1 MKLPLPDTG
10 LEARIQ
16 DLEIIATG
24 DVTKINARIGQV
36 EALMKKIADSN
47 PSSYKDDPE
56 YKALAARKTTLE
68 AAKTRAGNVNKAIN
82 NASNPTNEKKEDKN
96 SKRSEDDLACWSG
109 RVWNASTNAFSA
121 SVNGLSV
128 GVTGFSFSFGL
139 FSESAFLGSLSQCC
153 NETKADLAMQGVE
166 GITNKLSSVKT
177 QIDGHFATVKL
188 MKTGDAAMN
197 TLARAVYNLKSAM
210 SLYF

>member
-24 DVTKINARIGQV
+24 DVDKINARIDQV
-36 EALMKKIADSN
+36 NALMKEIADSN
-47 PSSYKDDPE
+47 PSYKDDPE

-96 SKRSEDDLACWSG
+96 SKRSEDDLAYWSG

-177 QIDGHFATVKL
+177 QIDGNFAAVKG
-188 MKTGDAAMN
+188 MTTGSAAIN

-210 SLYF
+210 SLNF